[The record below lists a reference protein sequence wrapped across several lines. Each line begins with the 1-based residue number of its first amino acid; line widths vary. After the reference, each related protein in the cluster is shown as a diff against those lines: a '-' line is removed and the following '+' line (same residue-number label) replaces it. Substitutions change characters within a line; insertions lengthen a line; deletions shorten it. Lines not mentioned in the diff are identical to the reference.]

1 MKLVI
6 KAVAVAVVLAAPVAS
21 FAQSNQGV
29 TRAQVCAE
37 LTQLEKAG
45 WSARDSEIHY
55 PQAIQ
60 AAEARVAT
68 RNDVAQA
75 DTGGYGGVISGRSQ
89 AGRPTETGASIDSPP
104 PLYRRRKSE
113 VSARV

>member
-1 MKLVI
+1 MKSVI

-21 FAQSNQGV
+21 FAQSNQAV
-29 TRAQVCAE
+29 TRAQVLAE
-37 LTQLEKAG
+37 PTQLEKAG

-68 RNDVAQA
+68 RNNVAQA
-75 DTGGYGGVISGRSQ
+75 DMNGYGGGISGTSQ
-89 AGRPTETGASIDSPP
+89 AGHLTETVASIDSPP
-104 PLYRRRKSE
+104 PLYRRR
-113 VSARV
+113 

>member
-1 MKLVI
+1 MKSVI
-6 KAVAVAVVLAAPVAS
+6 KAVAVAVVLGAPVAS
-21 FAQSNQGV
+21 FAQSNQAV
-29 TRAQVCAE
+29 TRAQVRAE

-68 RNDVAQA
+68 RKDVAQA
-75 DTGGYGGVISGRSQ
+75 DTDGYGGVISGRSQ
-89 AGRPTETGASIDSPP
+89 AGRATETVASIDSPP
-104 PLYRRRKSE
+104 PLYRRR
-113 VSARV
+113 